1 MESHAQSIQ
10 RLDMNEESINNEIT
24 NLNVKV
30 DALHDLIA
38 KLVEVCEKLNKRLD
52 QHNEAIRLTKDL
64 IALTIK

>member
-30 DALHDLIA
+30 DALHDLTA

>member
-10 RLDMNEESINNEIT
+10 GPNMSEESIKNEIT
-24 NLNVKV
+24 NLNVRV
-30 DALHDLIA
+30 DALHDLTA
-38 KLVEVCEKLNKRLD
+38 RLVEVCEKLSKRLD